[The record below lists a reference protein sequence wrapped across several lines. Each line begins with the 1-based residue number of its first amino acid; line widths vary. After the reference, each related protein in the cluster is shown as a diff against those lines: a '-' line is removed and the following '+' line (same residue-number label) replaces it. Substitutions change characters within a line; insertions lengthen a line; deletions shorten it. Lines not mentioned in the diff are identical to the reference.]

1 MITSN
6 HNVIDYIA
14 KQHVI
19 MITLRLLYDYFK
31 ICFFTKINIGL
42 KTGVNCTMMS
52 TSNRENSGCLKQEM

>member
-19 MITLRLLYDYFK
+19 MITLRLLYDCF
-31 ICFFTKINIGL
+31 CFFTKINESGS
-42 KTGVNCTMMS
+42 KNGVVV
-52 TSNRENSGCLKQEM
+52 Q